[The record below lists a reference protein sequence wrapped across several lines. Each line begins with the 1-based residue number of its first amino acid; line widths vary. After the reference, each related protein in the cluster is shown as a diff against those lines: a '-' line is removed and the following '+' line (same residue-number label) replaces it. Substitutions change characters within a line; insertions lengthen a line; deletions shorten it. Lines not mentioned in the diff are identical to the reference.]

1 MSYFSVDIEADGDIP
16 PYASMISLGAV
27 LIKPGLTETFYS
39 ELKPIS
45 PAWNPDALAISGF
58 SREQTLEFQDPEEE
72 MRRFEAWVLETS
84 KGKPIFIAD
93 NNGFDFAWVNWYFQY
108 FLGRNPFGW
117 SSRRFSD
124 IYSGFDND
132 MYTRWKH
139 LRETGHSHNALE
151 DSIGNAEVLLKYQQ
165 KGLKIKLD

>member
-1 MSYFSVDIEADGDIP
+1 MSYYSVDIEADGKIP
-16 PYASMISLGAV
+16 PQASMISLGAV
-27 LIKPGLTETFYS
+27 LIKPGLDQTFYS
-39 ELKPIS
+39 EIKPIS
-45 PAWNPDALAISGF
+45 EKWEPEALAVSGF
-58 SREQTLEFQDPEEE
+58 SREKTLEFADPETE
-72 MRRFEAWVLETS
+72 MLRFEAWILETS

-132 MYTRWKH
+132 MFTQWKH
-139 LRETGHSHNALE
+139 LRKSAHNHNALS
-151 DSIGNAEVLLKYQQ
+151 DAKGNAEVLLQYQE
-165 KGLKIKLD
+165 KGLNIKLK